1 MKILIAV
8 EGNNFSKESLE
19 PAIRFASRA
28 KAEIHLLSIFTKD
41 DTHITWKR
49 NHVAEGASHHFLDAS
64 GSLPQ
69 DLASG
74 PSHPG
79 MVETRDQALER
90 EVTSIED
97 RLSNVG
103 RDVIGDQV
111 ATRVLIDS
119 HFPPSRTPPAVPS
132 PFVAGLCPIPR

>member
-8 EGNNFSKESLE
+8 EGNNFSKESLG

-69 DLASG
+69 ELPAQGLIPVQCAAHRPTAPASG
-74 PSHPG
+74 
-79 MVETRDQALER
+79 
-90 EVTSIED
+90 
-97 RLSNVG
+97 
-103 RDVIGDQV
+103 
-111 ATRVLIDS
+111 
-119 HFPPSRTPPAVPS
+119 
-132 PFVAGLCPIPR
+132 